1 MGNTGSCFTTN
12 IEGTSKSGP
21 VMSSFAMLSI
31 YTLLP
36 LEMIEE
42 IVQGSSNLGDTWL
55 STFEPCVFRC
65 EQSERMR
72 RIERAEGVGILERER
87 RGRVGEEDRESR
99 ESRESREGKER
110 RKSRERRERG
120 QRE

>member
-1 MGNTGSCFTTN
+1 
-12 IEGTSKSGP
+12 
-21 VMSSFAMLSI
+21 
-31 YTLLP
+31 
-36 LEMIEE
+36 MIEE

-87 RGRVGEEDRESR
+87 REGKVRRRRVGEEDRDSR
-99 ESRESREGKER
+99 ESKESREGKER
-110 RKSRERRERG
+110 RKGRERRERG